1 MIIILYII
9 TPNFLSC
16 KVKKEYS
23 IDSEIIVL
31 AGMSEE
37 DLCDLLKF
45 DRKMLRQR
53 ISTLRADRFIQA
65 RMKMVTLEDNK
76 TQKEQYYFINY
87 KVSNWWGC
95 VYRA

>member
-1 MIIILYII
+1 
-9 TPNFLSC
+9 
-16 KVKKEYS
+16 
-23 IDSEIIVL
+23 
-31 AGMSEE
+31 MSEE

-53 ISTLRADRFIQA
+53 INTLRADKFIQA

-87 KVSNWWGC
+87 KVKQVLLEKKMLWDNIA
-95 VYRA
+95 Y

>member
-1 MIIILYII
+1 
-9 TPNFLSC
+9 
-16 KVKKEYS
+16 
-23 IDSEIIVL
+23 
-31 AGMSEE
+31 MSEE

-87 KVSNWWGC
+87 KVSH
-95 VYRA
+95 RLQFF

>member
-1 MIIILYII
+1 
-9 TPNFLSC
+9 
-16 KVKKEYS
+16 
-23 IDSEIIVL
+23 
-31 AGMSEE
+31 MSEE

-53 ISTLRADRFIQA
+53 INTLRADKFIQA

-87 KVSNWWGC
+87 KVKQVILTCNVQEQGDVWERVQYKAEVQVKWWKN
-95 VYRA
+95 

>member
-1 MIIILYII
+1 MKLEAQIYFVCIGNTWKNDFGL
-9 TPNFLSC
+9 TNN
-16 KVKKEYS
+16 
-23 IDSEIIVL
+23 VL
-31 AGMSEE
+31 TGMSEE

-87 KVSNWWGC
+87 KVSYW
-95 VYRA
+95 

>member
-1 MIIILYII
+1 
-9 TPNFLSC
+9 
-16 KVKKEYS
+16 
-23 IDSEIIVL
+23 
-31 AGMSEE
+31 MSEE

-53 ISTLRADRFIQA
+53 INTLRADKFIQA

-87 KVSNWWGC
+87 KVKQVLLTCNIQVFKN
-95 VYRA
+95 VYKSKVMFEKEY